1 MQLEGQQLVVDM
13 SVLINLIASDN
24 IVQLLAELNTE
35 MLLPKQVYQEL
46 KKHPKDGSDC
56 KPLINSL
63 ISENLLKPLDMTPNI
78 LELYLDLTTELD
90 DGEAAVIAHTLTQ
103 TGCTAV
109 IDEKKARRIGLE
121 RFNLSPIL
129 STVDLLQAYFS
140 ITQCDQKAFQELL
153 FNTLK
158 IGRMRVSKQEDII
171 WVTDILGPELIRQCP
186 SLRRRK

>member
-1 MQLEGQQLVVDM
+1 
-13 SVLINLIASDN
+13 
-24 IVQLLAELNTE
+24 
-35 MLLPKQVYQEL
+35 
-46 KKHPKDGSDC
+46 
-56 KPLINSL
+56 
-63 ISENLLKPLDMTPNI
+63 MTPNI